1 MIEFYYVVNKV
12 NLSNKQINIFL
23 FSNCLNTL
31 SGYNRVELLYFNL
44 SKTGSRQNTP
54 LRCQNVF
61 AEKFS

>member
-12 NLSNKQINIFL
+12 NLSNKQINIFF

-31 SGYNRVELLYFNL
+31 SGYNRVQLSVHKL
-44 SKTGSRQNTP
+44 SKTGLRQNTP